1 MICVASPLDLPA
13 TNPLKESPML
23 RQLPCHDLSI
33 FRVLFSS
40 ALLLMTPLAQA
51 QTITVAPFSPA
62 SIPVDHP
69 GALLLLAL
77 SMVAC
82 VPWML
87 RKGLLSPH
95 RVRAV
100 GAGLT
105 ALALGTMVFWGDK
118 VQAQL
123 QELHQAFT
131 QASGQT
137 LTIPVQTTGAT
148 PGGSPQGFLPVVHT
162 NQTASS
168 LRIASITAPALST
181 CFPLGVPSPLPVTP
195 ARPDTP
201 CAVGTTLGAGTACW
215 VDVAQLCA
223 DAAATAQGSHPSQ
236 LQADSGSVIA
246 GAQASGNVLT
256 NDADAD
262 GPLTVASFK
271 YQGVTYAAGATVPI
285 AGYGTLSIQSN
296 GAYTFTA
303 ASPFVG
309 ASPMVW
315 TYVVQTGASSTLS
328 ITVSTPPVNNAPV
341 ANNDTTMTDE
351 GIAVTVAVLG
361 NDTDVD
367 GDSLL
372 VTGVTQGANG
382 SVVIDAVSK
391 NPVYTPNPGFVGNDT
406 FTYTISD
413 GKGGSATGTVTVT
426 VNAVG
431 NRPPVANNDSVKTG
445 MNVALTIPIP
455 LSVLLLN
462 DTDPDGDTLI
472 VTTVHSALQGT
483 LSVAG
488 GNLVFTPATGFEGNA
503 SFVYTISD
511 GHGGTSAATVNV
523 TVGSPETPS
532 VVLQKAL
539 VVNAQGTGGVS
550 AKFPITTA
558 LVDTDGSET
567 LTIRVSGVPSG
578 IAFNAGTNL
587 GGGVWQFTEADLPN
601 LMILLPGSYT
611 NTIINMTVL
620 VTSTEASGG
629 ATASVSSVVALKA
642 DYTTVDITTTTN
654 DNYTGSS
661 ANEYIQ
667 GGSGNNN
674 INASGGNNIV
684 RGGAGDDNISASI
697 GSDMLYGE
705 DGDDTLIGGFGSDV
719 LVGGPGNDNMQGGA
733 GAGENVVDVFVWNF
747 GDQGAP
753 ATPAIDTILN
763 FATAAAGNLLAGG
776 DVLNLRDLLQGERV
790 GPSNG
795 AGNLANYLH
804 FVISGGDTLIHISH
818 TGGFASDSHAV
829 GAAYSTAAETQRIV
843 LVGVNLQSLYS
854 GATTDAQIITQLLNN
869 NKLIVD

>member
-1 MICVASPLDLPA
+1 
-13 TNPLKESPML
+13 ML
-23 RQLPCHDLSI
+23 RQLPCHDFSI
-33 FRVLFSS
+33 FRALFSS
-40 ALLLMTPLAQA
+40 VLLLMTPLAQA
-51 QTITVAPFSPA
+51 QTITAAPFSPA

-77 SMVAC
+77 AIAAC

-100 GAGLT
+100 GAGLA
-105 ALALGTMVFWGDK
+105 ALALGTMVLWGDK

-137 LTIPVQTTGAT
+137 LTIPVQTTGTT
-148 PGGSPQGFLPVVHT
+148 PGGSPQGFLAVVHT
-162 NQTASS
+162 NQAASS

-195 ARPDTP
+195 ARPDTQ
-201 CAVGTTLGAGTACW
+201 CAVGATLGPSNACW

-223 DAAATAQGSHPSQ
+223 DAAAAAQGNHPSQ
-236 LQADSGSVIA
+236 LQADSVSVIA
-246 GAQASGNVLT
+246 GAQASGNLLT
-256 NDADAD
+256 NDSDAD

-271 YQGVTYAAGATVPI
+271 YQGLTYAAGTTVPI

-309 ASPMVW
+309 TSPMGW

-351 GIAVTVAVLG
+351 DIAVTVAVLG

-382 SVVIDAVSK
+382 SVVTDAVSK

-413 GKGGSATGTVTVT
+413 GKGGSATATVTVT

-445 MNVALTIPIP
+445 MNATITIPP
-455 LSVLLLN
+455 TVLLLN
-462 DTDPDGDTLI
+462 DTDPDMDTLSI
-472 VTTVHSALQGT
+472 DSVQAAVQGT
-483 LSVAG
+483 VSLVGGSVR
-488 GNLVFTPATGFEGNA
+488 FTPAPGFEGNA
-503 SFVYTISD
+503 SFTYTVQD
-511 GHGGTSAATVNV
+511 GNGGTSTATVNV
-523 TVGSPETPS
+523 TVGSAQAPS
-532 VVLQKAL
+532 VVVQKAL

-578 IAFNAGTNL
+578 ITFNAGANL

-601 LMILLPGSYT
+601 LMISLPGSYT
-611 NTIINMTVL
+611 TNATNLTVQ

-629 ATASVSSVVALKA
+629 TASVSNTVALKA
-642 DYTTVDITTTTN
+642 DYTTVDFTTTTN
-654 DNYTGSS
+654 GNYTGIS

-667 GGSGNNN
+667 GGSGNNT

-705 DGDDTLIGGFGSDV
+705 DGDDTLVGGFGSDV
-719 LVGGPGNDNMQGGA
+719 LVGGPGNDNMQGGD
-733 GAGENVVDVFVWNF
+733 AGENVVDVFVWNL

-763 FATAAAGNLLAGG
+763 FVTGAAGNNLAGG

>member
-1 MICVASPLDLPA
+1 
-13 TNPLKESPML
+13 ML
-23 RQLPCHDLSI
+23 RQRPCHDLSI
-33 FRVLFSS
+33 FRVLASGT
-40 ALLLMTPLAQA
+40 LLLMVPLAQA
-51 QTITVAPFSPA
+51 QTITAAPFSPA

-77 SMVAC
+77 AIAAC

-100 GAGLT
+100 GAGLV
-105 ALALGTMVFWGDK
+105 ALALGTMVLWGDK

-137 LTIPVQTTGAT
+137 LTIPVQTTGTT

-168 LRIASITAPALST
+168 LRIASITAPALSI

-195 ARPDTP
+195 ARPGTP

-215 VDVAQLCA
+215 VDVAQLCT
-223 DAAATAQGSHPSQ
+223 DAAAAAQGSHPSQ
-236 LQADSGSVIA
+236 LQADSDSVTA
-246 GAQASGNVLT
+246 GAQTSGNVLT
-256 NDADAD
+256 NDSDAD

-271 YQGVTYAAGATVPI
+271 YQGMTYAAGATVPI

-296 GAYTFTA
+296 GDYTFTA

-309 ASPMVW
+309 AIPMVW

-341 ANNDTTMTDE
+341 ANNDTTMTDK

-361 NDTDVD
+361 NDTDAD

-431 NRPPVANNDSVKTG
+431 NRAPVANNDSVTTG
-445 MNVALTIPIP
+445 MNATITIPP
-455 LSVLLLN
+455 TVLLLN
-462 DTDPDGDTLI
+462 DTDPDMDTLSI
-472 VTTVHSALQGT
+472 DSVQAAVQGT
-483 LSVAG
+483 VSLVGGSVR
-488 GNLVFTPATGFEGNA
+488 FTPAPGFEGNA
-503 SFVYTISD
+503 SFTYTVQD
-511 GHGGTSAATVNV
+511 GSGGNSTAMVTV
-523 TVGSPETPS
+523 TVGSAQTPS
-532 VVLQKAL
+532 VVVQKAL

-578 IAFNAGTNL
+578 ITFNAGTNL

-611 NTIINMTVL
+611 NTNTIITVL

-629 ATASVSSVVALKA
+629 TASVSNTVALKA
-642 DYTTVDITTTTN
+642 DYTTVDFTTTTN
-654 DNYTGSS
+654 GNYTGSS

-667 GGSGNNN
+667 GGSGNNT

-705 DGDDTLIGGFGSDV
+705 DGDDTLVGGFGPDV

-733 GAGENVVDVFVWNF
+733 GAGENVVDVFVWNL

-763 FATAAAGNLLAGG
+763 FVTAAAGSNLAGG

-843 LVGVNLQSLYS
+843 LVGVDLQSLYS

>member
-1 MICVASPLDLPA
+1 
-13 TNPLKESPML
+13 ML
-23 RQLPCHDLSI
+23 RQRPCHEISI
-33 FRVLFSS
+33 FRVLASGT
-40 ALLLMTPLAQA
+40 LLLMVPLAQA
-51 QTITVAPFSPA
+51 QTITAAPFSPA

-87 RKGLLSPH
+87 RKGLFSPH

-100 GAGLT
+100 GAGLV
-105 ALALGTMVFWGDK
+105 ALAVGAMVFWGDK

-137 LTIPVQTTGAT
+137 LTIPVQTTGTT

-201 CAVGTTLGAGTACW
+201 CAVGTTLGTGNACW

-223 DAAATAQGSHPSQ
+223 DVAAAAQGNHPSQ
-236 LQADSGSVIA
+236 LQVDSDSVAA
-246 GAQASGNVLT
+246 GAQASGNVLA
-256 NDADAD
+256 NDSDAD

-285 AGYGTLSIQSN
+285 AGYGTLSIQSS

-303 ASPFVG
+303 ASPFAG

-315 TYVVQTGASSTLS
+315 TYVVQTGATSTLS
-328 ITVSTPPVNNAPV
+328 IAVSTPQVNNAPV
-341 ANNDTTMTDE
+341 ANNDTTTTDE

-361 NDTDVD
+361 NDTDAD

-382 SVVIDAVSK
+382 SVVIDAVSN
-391 NPVYTPNPGFVGNDT
+391 NPIYTPNAGFVGNDT

-426 VNAVG
+426 VNVVG

-445 MNVALTIPIP
+445 MNVTITIPAST
-455 LSVLLLN
+455 LVAN
-462 DTDPDGDTLI
+462 DTDPDGDTLSI
-472 VTTVHSALQGT
+472 DSVQAAIQGT
-483 LSVAG
+483 VSIVG
-488 GNLVFTPATGFEGNA
+488 GNVSFTPSAGFEGNA
-503 SFVYTISD
+503 SFTYTVQD
-511 GHGGTSAATVNV
+511 GNGGTSTATVNV
-523 TVGSPETPS
+523 TVGSAEMPS

-539 VVNAQGTGGVS
+539 VVNAHGTGGVS

-567 LTIRVSGVPSG
+567 LTIRVSGVPSS

-611 NTIINMTVL
+611 TTNTFITVL
-620 VTSTEASGG
+620 VTSTEANGS

-667 GGSGNNN
+667 GGSGNNT

-829 GAAYSTAAETQRIV
+829 GAVYSTAAETQRIV
-843 LVGVNLQSLYS
+843 LAGVDLQSLYS